1 MRSLSAPSN
10 QQPGSKS
17 VIGGALSHMGGVH
30 SFPSRLSSDG
40 SPDPQFNVSLHVGAP
55 SLGPQLSAVSSC
67 PATTRRC
74 LIAAVIAVLAT
85 SNIAAATRLAAAER
99 APLAIGAVA
108 HQAYLKA
115 SNTGSGDAFGRSL
128 AISEDTVVIGADG
141 EDSSATG
148 IDGDQG
154 NNNLAGSGAAYVI
167 VRSGTTWM
175 QQAYLKASNTGVNDQ
190 FGFSVA
196 VSGDTL
202 VIGAPGED
210 SNATGVDGD
219 QNNNDASGSG
229 AAYVFVRNGSTWT
242 QQAYLKASNTALFD
256 FFGSAVAISGDTLV
270 VTADFEDGSSTGIN
284 GDQTERFAASSGA
297 AYVFVRNGVTWS
309 QQAYIKASN
318 TGEGDRFGVSVAA
331 SANTIVV
338 GAIAEGSSA
347 TGVDGNQADNSA
359 FRAGAAYVFERNNQI
374 WAQQGYLKASNTQR
388 DDNFGGAVSV
398 SGDTLVVGAVGEQSN
413 ATGVNGNQADN
424 SLNASGAAY
433 VFLRSGSTWAQQAYL
448 KASNTGQSDLFGS
461 AVAVAGDSI
470 TVSAVLEDS
479 NATGVGGNQ
488 SDNSASAAGAAYLFN
503 RAGVSWTPTAYLK
516 ASTTDSGDQF
526 GSAVAMTLDTVM
538 VGASREASNAT
549 GINGNQSDNSAP
561 VAGAVHPFAAPVSLF
576 ADGFE

>member
-1 MRSLSAPSN
+1 M
-10 QQPGSKS
+10 
-17 VIGGALSHMGGVH
+17 
-30 SFPSRLSSDG
+30 
-40 SPDPQFNVSLHVGAP
+40 
-55 SLGPQLSAVSSC
+55 
-67 PATTRRC
+67 
-74 LIAAVIAVLAT
+74 
-85 SNIAAATRLAAAER
+85 
-99 APLAIGAVA
+99 AIGAIA

-115 SNTGSGDAFGRSL
+115 SNTGEGDLFGRSL
-128 AISEDTVVIGADG
+128 AISGDTVVVGADG

-148 IDGDQG
+148 INGDQG
-154 NNNLAGSGAAYVI
+154 NNGLGGSGAAYVI

-175 QQAYLKASNTGVNDQ
+175 QQAYLKASNTGLNDQ

-202 VIGAPGED
+202 VIGAPSED
-210 SNATGVDGD
+210 SNATGVNGD
-219 QNNNDASGSG
+219 QNNNVATGSG

-256 FFGSAVAISGDTLV
+256 FFGTSVAISGDTLV

-284 GDQTERFAASSGA
+284 GDQTKRGAASSGA
-297 AYVFVRNGVTWS
+297 AYVFVRTGVTWS

-338 GAIAEGSSA
+338 GAIAESSSA

-448 KASNTGQSDLFGS
+448 KASNTGQSDSFGS

-488 SDNSASAAGAAYLFN
+488 SDDSASNAGAAYLFN
-503 RAGVSWTPTAYLK
+503 RASASWTPKAYLK
-516 ASTTDSGDQF
+516 ASNTDSGDYF

-561 VAGAVHPFAAPVSLF
+561 FAGAVHAFAAPVSLF
-576 ADGFE
+576 ANGFE